1 MITKIKN
8 LIRANLVSPILQTNS
23 KFKNFLP
30 NKVYSFGSKNIRK
43 KFYVIKRNFNAT
55 GMFSNVTFVVDHINY
70 ALKLKK
76 IPIIDMEN
84 YPTVYNE
91 KKFIKN
97 KKNSWDYYFEAI
109 SNYKLKDVYNSSN
122 VCFSKDI
129 RTNNSLI
136 NKDEE
141 LKKIFKKYIK
151 IQKNIKKKIF

>member
-76 IPIIDMEN
+76 
-84 YPTVYNE
+84 YP
-91 KKFIKN
+91 
-97 KKNSWDYYFEAI
+97 
-109 SNYKLKDVYNSSN
+109 
-122 VCFSKDI
+122 
-129 RTNNSLI
+129 
-136 NKDEE
+136 
-141 LKKIFKKYIK
+141 
-151 IQKNIKKKIF
+151 